1 MASVVE
7 PLLRRPTRFGD
18 LYLSPATLLGLV
30 RAADGALLAL
40 AAFAAWRWR
49 GEPLPP
55 DALPLAVGLAA
66 LLFLNLGEL
75 ACVYK
80 LRTLRQGGE
89 QAGRAVACLV
99 PAFLGVALFDAAGLR
114 PVLPGGFLLACFL
127 AAAPLLAASRVLL
140 PDLLRRLERHGLLA
154 TRVVVVGAGE
164 QGQRLVQRLRATPSP
179 FRLVGLFDDR
189 RTRVPQYIGGCPV
202 LGGLDELVAFAERRP
217 VDMVVV
223 ALPWFAESRILD
235 CLRRLRQV
243 PADVLLC
250 PDLAGLHLGH
260 RGVTNVAGLPLLNVY
275 DRPLTR
281 RMRLLKAAEDYLLAS
296 LALLLT
302 GPLMLLV
309 ALAVRLTSRG
319 PAFYTQV
326 RVGRGGRLF
335 TIYKIRTMVHNCE
348 SLTGP
353 RWSLPG
359 DPRVTPVGWFLRL
372 SHLDELPQLW
382 NVLRGEMSLVGPR
395 PERPEFVPELECAIP
410 RYRERLRVRPGVTG
424 LAQVQQSADTGLE
437 SVRSKLAYDLYYIES
452 VTPWLDLRILLS
464 TAFKMV
470 GVPFPVRRK
479 LFAMPSGAE
488 VEGTYRRALPRGKA
502 VPQVQPA

>member
-30 RAADGALLAL
+30 RAADGILLAL
-40 AAFAAWRWR
+40 AAFAAWRCR
-49 GEPLPP
+49 GEPFPP

-89 QAGRAVACLV
+89 QAGRVVACLL

-114 PVLPGGFLLACFL
+114 SVLPRGFVLAWFV

-140 PDLLRRLERHGLLA
+140 PDLLRRLERRGLLA

-164 QGQRLVQRLRATPSP
+164 QGQRLVQRLRAAPSP

-202 LGGLDELVAFAERRP
+202 LGGLDELLAFAEHRP
-217 VDMVVV
+217 VDLVVV
-223 ALPWFAESRILD
+223 ALPWSAESRILD

-250 PDLAGLHLGH
+250 PDLVGLHLGH
-260 RGVTNVAGLPLLNVY
+260 RGVTNVGGLPLLNVY

-309 ALAVRLTSRG
+309 ALAIRLTSPG
-319 PAFYTQV
+319 PVLFRQRRYGRNG
-326 RVGRGGRLF
+326 RVFDILKF
-335 TIYKIRTMVHNCE
+335 RTMQAGADEADPFVQA
-348 SLTGP
+348 
-353 RWSLPG
+353 RRD
-359 DPRVTPVGWFLRL
+359 DPRTTPLGRILRRT
-372 SHLDELPQLW
+372 SLDELPQLL
-382 NVLRGEMSLVGPR
+382 NVLRGDMSLVGPR
-395 PERPEFVPELECAIP
+395 PHAVPHSEAMAALVAAYP
-410 RYRERLRVRPGVTG
+410 ARHRVKPGITG
-424 LAQVQQSADTGLE
+424 WAQVNGLRGETDTLE
-437 SVRSKLAYDLYYIES
+437 KMERRLEHDLHYIETWS
-452 VTPWLDLRILLS
+452 LLLDLGIILRTLL
-464 TAFKMV
+464 V
-470 GVPFPVRRK
+470 GFRDPN
-479 LFAMPSGAE
+479 A
-488 VEGTYRRALPRGKA
+488 Y
-502 VPQVQPA
+502 